1 MIRTMSRVLLG
12 ATMLAALALTG
23 CQSSEG
29 GKSEAAKPART
40 VGYFKVTGAKPE
52 NDFVIALKKP
62 EQIEAARAIVSGA
75 ETAKVRVSGIVVPG
89 KVAWNK
95 PWSFY
100 VDPDSIS
107 FFELGSVTCSAAT
120 STVEARLSEV
130 GGSFLPGRRWCPFSA
145 KVSEEITVP

>member
-1 MIRTMSRVLLG
+1 MIRMMSRVLLS
-12 ATMLAALALTG
+12 ATMLAALALAG
-23 CQSSEG
+23 CQSSDG
-29 GKSEAAKPART
+29 SKPARN
-40 VGYFKVTGAKPE
+40 VAYFKVSGAKPE

-130 GGSFLPGRRWCPFSA
+130 GGSFLPGRRWCPFSSR
-145 KVSEEITVP
+145 VSEEISVP

>member
-1 MIRTMSRVLLG
+1 MIRTMSHVLLG
-12 ATMLAALALTG
+12 ATMLAALALAG
-23 CQSSEG
+23 CQSSDG
-29 GKSEAAKPART
+29 AKPAQAART
-40 VGYFKVTGAKPE
+40 VAYFKVSGAKPE

-75 ETAKVRVSGIVVPG
+75 ETAKVRVNGIVVPG

-107 FFELGSVTCSAAT
+107 FFELGSVGCSAAT

-130 GGSFLPGRRWCPFSA
+130 GGSFLPGRRWCPFSSR
-145 KVSEEITVP
+145 VSEEIAAP